1 MENKKTLV
9 ISALAAGAA
18 AGLFYYFFCNA
29 SSSVSK
35 EIQMD
40 SLPTSDDHKKKKK
53 PKKSQDQIKKDQV
66 NADINRKEQV
76 NADSNR
82 KEADNNRK
90 EQVHS
95 AAKEEITV
103 EEKDSQTLAAE
114 AKAQGNKFFTS
125 QRYEEARDMYS
136 KAIEYNADPVY
147 YSNRAACYSML
158 KDFENVV
165 QDCTLALELNK
176 NYVKALTRR
185 ATAYEHLNKF
195 SLALNDYTAV
205 CVLEG
210 FKNEA
215 SLGATDRFLKKIS
228 TIEATELMKTKEY
241 TLPSDTFI
249 RAFLDSFQQTSSGIQ
264 LVLDMQT
271 FEKGDDLV
279 KQAFKFIQ
287 EKKWDKVLSIIN
299 EALESAV
306 DSLSSPF
313 EALALN
319 LRGTFYF
326 LVGKVDEALVDIE
339 KSYDIDSTS
348 INTLI
353 KKATL
358 YMEKTEVEKSV
369 GIFEEA
375 VTLDPNHPDV
385 YYHRGQV
392 RFLVGDFSGAAS
404 DYKKALSL
412 DPENLYSY
420 IQLGVAQYK
429 LGELE
434 RTKKTFEK
442 ALKKFPKSHEVHN
455 YYGEIL
461 LDQQKFDQG
470 NFGL

>member
-1 MENKKTLV
+1 MNQQCLGEFLGREKKMENQKTFIV
-9 ISALAAGAA
+9 SALAAGAV
-18 AGLFYYFFCNA
+18 AGLLYYYISQ
-29 SSSVSK
+29 SSAMPSK

-40 SLPTSDDHKKKKK
+40 PLPTSDLKKKSKKKK
-53 PKKSQDQIKKDQV
+53 SGKDQ
-66 NADINRKEQV
+66 NPKNTKND
-76 NADSNR
+76 
-82 KEADNNRK
+82 
-90 EQVHS
+90 
-95 AAKEEITV
+95 KEEIKSDEKV
-103 EEKDSQTLAAE
+103 EVASEAEKVVVKDNETLAAE
-114 AKAQGNKFFTS
+114 AKAQGNKLFTS

-165 QDCTLALELNK
+165 KDCTAALELNK
-176 NYVKALTRR
+176 NYVKALSRR

-195 SLALNDYTAV
+195 SQALNDYTAV

-215 SLGATDRFLKKIS
+215 SLGATDRFLKKI
-228 TIEATELMKTKEY
+228 ATEKAADIMKTKKY
-241 TLPSDTFI
+241 ILPSDTFI
-249 RAFLDSFQQTSSGIQ
+249 RAFLDSFKQTSSGIQ
-264 LVLDMQT
+264 EVLDMET

-279 KQAFKFIQ
+279 KNAFKLIQ
-287 EKKWDKVLSIIN
+287 ERKWNQVISSVN

-306 DSLSSPF
+306 DSLSPPF

-319 LRGTFYF
+319 LRGTFNF

-339 KSYDIDSTS
+339 KSYEIDSTS
-348 INTLI
+348 VNTVI

-375 VTLDPNHPDV
+375 VELGPNHPDV
-385 YYHRGQV
+385 FYHRGQV

-404 DYKKALSL
+404 DYKKAISL
-412 DPENLYSY
+412 DPENIYSY

-429 LGELE
+429 LGEIE

-442 ALKKFPKSHEVHN
+442 ALKKFPDSHEVHN

-461 LDQQKFDQG
+461 LDQQKFDKG
-470 NFGL
+470 IF